1 MRARRSE
8 VIETAGEMHEL
19 GGNNANRKH
28 SAEYKADF
36 YAQLLGFAEA
46 RGYKPGYAFFAY
58 KDKFGVQPSMTK
70 PAPQTPK
77 LEVINFLRSR
87 QIARAKMAQKVAA

>member
-1 MRARRSE
+1 MS
-8 VIETAGEMHEL
+8 EL
-19 GGNNANRKH
+19 GLVPKKEKH
-28 SAEYKADF
+28 SAEYKEDF

-58 KDKFGVQPSMTK
+58 KDKFGVQPSMAK

>member
-1 MRARRSE
+1 
-8 VIETAGEMHEL
+8 MHEL
-19 GGNNANRKH
+19 GDSASNRKH
-28 SAEYKADF
+28 SMAYKTEF

-58 KDKFGVQPSMTK
+58 KEKFGVQPGMAE
-70 PAPQTPK
+70 PEPQTPK
-77 LEVINFLRSR
+77 LEVINWLRSR